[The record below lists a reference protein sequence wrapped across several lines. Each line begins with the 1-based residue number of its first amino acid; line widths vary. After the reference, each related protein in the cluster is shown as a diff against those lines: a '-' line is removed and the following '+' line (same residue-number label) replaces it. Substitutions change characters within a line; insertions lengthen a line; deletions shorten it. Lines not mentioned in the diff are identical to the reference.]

1 MWPKSRTTPL
11 ETQVAGDW
19 AYERGNIT
27 ETVTPKSGKPLERS
41 LKYLAILNRQADG
54 AWKIHLDID
63 NSNL

>member
-1 MWPKSRTTPL
+1 M
-11 ETQVAGDW
+11 AGDW